1 MLDYNNTISD
11 IEFMSGMSVD
21 GVACTQIGIV
31 SDLEVEMEE
40 SLEIELQS
48 DSVVMAVEPNVSTV
62 LISTFNRLKLI
73 ILLP

>member
-1 MLDYNNTISD
+1 MLDYNDTISD

-40 SLEIELQS
+40 SFEIELQS
-48 DSVVMAVEPNVSTV
+48 DSVVMAVEPNISTV
-62 LISTFNRLKLI
+62 LISTFNRQN
-73 ILLP
+73 